1 MSNFIKKLLDAHP
14 LNKIDRML
22 TGRNEM
28 AAEAEKKADQ
38 ILASK
43 DNDGNLL
50 YPNAKKDLLTHYFLS
65 QDMSEQTN
73 IPLSLALGFAKE
85 IGDSQRVPFFNPD
98 NGKLWPD
105 FFKSSTGF
113 SVDDLGANY
122 AGATNMPLD
131 VAYGKGL
138 FKHTESVPRNNNW
151 QQSSIYGFGQG
162 KYKEV
167 LDKFN

>member
-1 MSNFIKKLLDAHP
+1 MSNFIEKLLDSHP
-14 LNKIDRML
+14 LNKIERML

-28 AAEAEKKADQ
+28 ATEAKNKADQ

-43 DNDGNLL
+43 DSDGNLL

-85 IGDSQRVPFFNPD
+85 IGDSQRLPFFNPSS
-98 NGKLWPD
+98 GY
-105 FFKSSTGF
+105 FKNSTGF

>member
-1 MSNFIKKLLDAHP
+1 MSNFIEKLLAAHP

-22 TGRNEM
+22 TGRNKM
-28 AAEAEKKADQ
+28 KTEAEKKADL

-50 YPNAKKDLLTHYFLS
+50 YPNARKDLLTHYFLS

-73 IPLSLALGFAKE
+73 IPLSLALGFVKE
-85 IGDSQRVPFFNPD
+85 IGDSQRLPFFNPSS
-98 NGKLWPD
+98 GY
-105 FFKSSTGF
+105 FKNSTGF

-131 VAYGKGL
+131 VAYRKGL
-138 FKHTESVPRNNNW
+138 FKHTESVPRNNDW
-151 QQSSIYGFGQG
+151 TQSSIYGFGQG
-162 KYKEV
+162 EYEKV
-167 LDKFN
+167 LGKFN

>member
-1 MSNFIKKLLDAHP
+1 MSNFIEKLLNANP
-14 LNKIDRML
+14 LNKIERML

-50 YPNAKKDLLTHYFLS
+50 YPNARKDLLTHYFLS

>member
-1 MSNFIKKLLDAHP
+1 MSNFIEKLLDSHP
-14 LNKIDRML
+14 LNKIERML

-28 AAEAEKKADQ
+28 ATEAKNKADQ

-43 DNDGNLL
+43 DSDGNLL

-85 IGDSQRVPFFNPD
+85 IGDSQRLPFFNPSS
-98 NGKLWPD
+98 GY
-105 FFKSSTGF
+105 FKNSTGF

-151 QQSSIYGFGQG
+151 KQSSIYGFGQG

>member
-1 MSNFIKKLLDAHP
+1 MSNFIEKLLAAHP

-22 TGRNEM
+22 TGRNKM
-28 AAEAEKKADQ
+28 KTEAEKKADQ

-73 IPLSLALGFAKE
+73 IPLSLALGFVKE
-85 IGDSQRVPFFNPD
+85 IGDSQRLPFFNPSR
-98 NGKLWPD
+98 GY
-105 FFKSSTGF
+105 FKNSTGF

-131 VAYGKGL
+131 VAYRKGL
-138 FKHTESVPRNNNW
+138 FKHTESVPRNNDW
-151 QQSSIYGFGQG
+151 TQSSIYGFGQG
-162 KYKEV
+162 EYEKV
-167 LDKFN
+167 LGKFN

>member
-1 MSNFIKKLLDAHP
+1 MSNFIEKLLAAHP

-22 TGRNEM
+22 TGRNKM
-28 AAEAEKKADQ
+28 KTEAEKKADL

-73 IPLSLALGFAKE
+73 IPLSLALGFVKE
-85 IGDSQRVPFFNPD
+85 IGDSQRLPFFNPSS
-98 NGKLWPD
+98 GY
-105 FFKSSTGF
+105 FKNSTGF

-131 VAYGKGL
+131 VAYRKGL
-138 FKHTESVPRNNNW
+138 FKHTESVPRNNDW
-151 QQSSIYGFGQG
+151 TQSSIYGFGQG
-162 KYKEV
+162 EYEKV
-167 LDKFN
+167 LGKFN

>member
-1 MSNFIKKLLDAHP
+1 MSNFIEKFLDANP
-14 LNKIDRML
+14 VNKIERML
-22 TGRNEM
+22 TGSNEM

-43 DNDGNLL
+43 DRDGNLL

-85 IGDSQRVPFFNPD
+85 IGDSQRLPFFNPSS
-98 NGKLWPD
+98 GY
-105 FFKSSTGF
+105 FKNSTGF

>member
-1 MSNFIKKLLDAHP
+1 MSNFIEKLLDAHP

-22 TGRNEM
+22 TGRNKM
-28 AAEAEKKADQ
+28 KTEAEKKADL

-50 YPNAKKDLLTHYFLS
+50 YPNARKDLLTHYFLS

-73 IPLSLALGFAKE
+73 IPLSLALGFVKE
-85 IGDSQRVPFFNPD
+85 IGDSQRLPFFNPSS
-98 NGKLWPD
+98 GY
-105 FFKSSTGF
+105 FKNSTGF

-131 VAYGKGL
+131 VAYRKGL
-138 FKHTESVPRNNNW
+138 FKHTESVPRNNDW
-151 QQSSIYGFGQG
+151 TQSSIYGFGQG
-162 KYKEV
+162 EYEKV
-167 LDKFN
+167 LGKFN

>member
-1 MSNFIKKLLDAHP
+1 MSNFIEKLLDSHP
-14 LNKIDRML
+14 LNKIERML

-28 AAEAEKKADQ
+28 ATEAKKKADQ

-43 DNDGNLL
+43 DSDGNLL

-85 IGDSQRVPFFNPD
+85 IGDSQRLPFFNPSS
-98 NGKLWPD
+98 GY
-105 FFKSSTGF
+105 FKNSTGF

>member
-1 MSNFIKKLLDAHP
+1 MMKESDLKY
-14 LNKIDRML
+14 LNHLHYVLEETKV
-22 TGRNEM
+22 
-28 AAEAEKKADQ
+28 
-38 ILASK
+38 
-43 DNDGNLL
+43 NLENVK
-50 YPNAKKDLLTHYFLS
+50 NAKKDLLTHYFLS

-85 IGDSQRVPFFNPD
+85 IGDSQRLPFFNPSS
-98 NGKLWPD
+98 GY
-105 FFKSSTGF
+105 FKNSTGF